1 MVTECALG
9 QRRFLTTVKD
19 EGNIQK
25 EKKGRKEEKHSRGI
39 NISLRGSKHAN
50 LIQPNLRPHQLGIA
64 QIIAYDTHTER
75 YNDRGILVRGCDHK
89 MSKCAHNNQ
98 ISSLKFPY
106 EKMQIYNLSLKM
118 FSILLNSSF
127 SKTDKS
133 GINSLLNF
141 DVLPCRQKN
150 LFSLK
155 EL

>member
-9 QRRFLTTVKD
+9 QRRFLTTVKE
-19 EGNIQK
+19 EGNIEK

-39 NISLRGSKHAN
+39 NISLRGSNHAN

-64 QIIAYDTHTER
+64 QIIAY
-75 YNDRGILVRGCDHK
+75 NDRGILVRGCDHK
-89 MSKCAHNNQ
+89 MSNCAHNNQ
-98 ISSLKFPY
+98 ISSHKFPY

-118 FSILLNSSF
+118 FSISLNSSF

>member
-19 EGNIQK
+19 EGNNQK
-25 EKKGRKEEKHSRGI
+25 EKKGRKEEKQSTDI
-39 NISLRGSKHAN
+39 NISLRGSNHAN

-64 QIIAYDTHTER
+64 QIIAYDTRTER
-75 YNDRGILVRGCDHK
+75 YDDRGILVRGCDHK
-89 MSKCAHNNQ
+89 MSNCAHNNQ
-98 ISSLKFPY
+98 ISSHKFPY

-118 FSILLNSSF
+118 FSISLNSSF

-133 GINSLLNF
+133 GINSFSNF
-141 DVLPCRQKN
+141 RQKN